1 MDLGC
6 SEAAAGILRVRLCW
20 GVSSSSSSK
29 WFRMTHTLIHVD
41 IEDFVRLLGRGQGL
55 QRVLQIDPAPQDPRW
70 CCWREADVDILDEV
84 CDRCIHIIKETGLG
98 KACDGYAMSMC

>member
-1 MDLGC
+1 MRTQ
-6 SEAAAGILRVRLCW
+6 AAATTAPSSTYHQGHEKAGAGGSLTVR
-20 GVSSSSSSK
+20 GY
-29 WFRMTHTLIHVD
+29 
-41 IEDFVRLLGRGQGL
+41 GGQVMAEAL
-55 QRVLQIDPAPQDPRW
+55 DPAPQDPRW